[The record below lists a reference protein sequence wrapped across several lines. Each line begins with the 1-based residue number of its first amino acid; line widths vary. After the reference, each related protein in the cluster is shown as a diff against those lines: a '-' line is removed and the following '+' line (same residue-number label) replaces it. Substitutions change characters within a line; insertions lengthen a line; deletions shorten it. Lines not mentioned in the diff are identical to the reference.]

1 MASCVNGSGS
11 VSSAET
17 TEPMWGPMAARFL
30 FIIACL
36 LPTAV
41 TALEYRIHVEEPSLF
56 DVENSIEKV
65 IVGAAEKMA
74 GVPRSQMIIEAPDLF
89 SLSEAL
95 VNSYGYDDNVFVVD
109 IDVDGLKTR
118 LETAGIELWESERPE
133 FLIWATEERG
143 LERLMIGQEPNRIIE
158 RLMAASKRFGVP
170 MQRPLMDLE
179 DTLAL
184 SPAEIWGEF
193 AGAVNNASSRYG
205 IKRVLV
211 VGDRPERQSMKY
223 WLFEPNGGFRSGELS
238 GTDADQRA
246 NELIVLVMQYARS
259 ISDDVRKSPVV
270 VARTA
275 EPSVSFQPQIQD
287 VVGQWTVRVEYTEVI
302 RLMEL
307 IDHIEASEALAIH
320 ATEIRANDA
329 TIILKTD
336 LSLGVTDDLVSAFP
350 PLQFISP
357 LVYLLK

>member
-1 MASCVNGSGS
+1 
-11 VSSAET
+11 
-17 TEPMWGPMAARFL
+17 MAARF
-30 FIIACL
+30 FPIIACL
-36 LPTAV
+36 LPIAV
-41 TALEYRIHVEEPSLF
+41 SALEYRVDVEEPSLF
-56 DVENSIEKV
+56 DVENSIENV
-65 IVGAAEKMA
+65 IIGAAEKMT
-74 GVPRSQMIIEAPDLF
+74 GVPQPQMISQAPDLF

-95 VNSYGYDDNVFVVD
+95 VNSYGYDGNVFIVD

-118 LETAGIELWESERPE
+118 LKTAGIDLWESERPK

-158 RLMAASKRFGVP
+158 RLMAASERFGVP

-205 IKRVLV
+205 IEHVLV

-223 WLFEPNGGFRSGELS
+223 WLFKSNGEYRSGELS
-238 GTDADQRA
+238 GADADERA
-246 NELIVLVMQYARS
+246 NELIAVVMQYARS
-259 ISDDVRKSPVV
+259 ISNNVGKSPVV
-270 VARTA
+270 VARVA
-275 EPSVSFQPQIQD
+275 EPSVSFQPQMQD
-287 VVGQWTVRVEYTEVI
+287 VAGQWTVRVEYTDVI

-307 IDHIEASEALAIH
+307 IDHIEASDSVTIH

-329 TIILKTD
+329 TIVLKTD
-336 LSLGVTDDLVSAFP
+336 LSLGVTDDLVSDFAAV
-350 PLQFISP
+350 QFISP
-357 LVYLLK
+357 LFYSLK

>member
-1 MASCVNGSGS
+1 MS
-11 VSSAET
+11 
-17 TEPMWGPMAARFL
+17 
-30 FIIACL
+30 
-36 LPTAV
+36 
-41 TALEYRIHVEEPSLF
+41 ALEYRVDVEEPSLF
-56 DVENSIEKV
+56 DVENSIENV
-65 IVGAAEKMA
+65 IIGAAEKMT
-74 GVPRSQMIIEAPDLF
+74 GVPQPQMISQAPDLF

-95 VNSYGYDDNVFVVD
+95 VNSYGYDGNVFIVD

-118 LETAGIELWESERPE
+118 LKTAGIDLWESERPE

-158 RLMAASKRFGVP
+158 RLMTASERFGVP

-205 IKRVLV
+205 IEHVLV

-223 WLFEPNGGFRSGELS
+223 WLFESNGEYRSGELS
-238 GTDADQRA
+238 GADADERA
-246 NELIVLVMQYARS
+246 NELIAVVMQYARS
-259 ISDDVRKSPVV
+259 ISNNVGKSPVV
-270 VARTA
+270 VARVA
-275 EPSVSFQPQIQD
+275 EPSVSFQPQTQD
-287 VVGQWTVRVEYTEVI
+287 VAGQWTVRVEYTDVI

-307 IDHIEASEALAIH
+307 IDHIEASDSVTIH

-329 TIILKTD
+329 TIVLKTD
-336 LSLGVTDDLVSAFP
+336 LSLGVTDDLVSDFAAV
-350 PLQFISP
+350 QFISP
-357 LVYLLK
+357 LFYSLK

>member
-1 MASCVNGSGS
+1 
-11 VSSAET
+11 
-17 TEPMWGPMAARFL
+17 MAARFFL
-30 FIIACL
+30 IIASL
-36 LPTAV
+36 LPIAV
-41 TALEYRIHVEEPSLF
+41 SALEYRVDVEEPSLF
-56 DVENSIEKV
+56 DVENSIENV
-65 IVGAAEKMA
+65 IIGAAEKMT
-74 GVPRSQMIIEAPDLF
+74 GVPQPQMISQAPDLF

-95 VNSYGYDDNVFVVD
+95 VNSYGYDGNVFIVD

-118 LETAGIELWESERPE
+118 LKTAGIDLWESERPE

-158 RLMAASKRFGVP
+158 RLMAASGRFGVP

-205 IKRVLV
+205 IEHVLV

-223 WLFEPNGGFRSGELS
+223 WLFESNGEYRSGELS
-238 GTDADQRA
+238 GADADERA
-246 NELIVLVMQYARS
+246 NELIAVVMQYARS
-259 ISDDVRKSPVV
+259 ISNNVGKSPVV
-270 VARTA
+270 VARVA
-275 EPSVSFQPQIQD
+275 EPSVSFQPQMQD
-287 VVGQWTVRVEYTEVI
+287 VAGQWTVRVEYTDVI

-307 IDHIEASEALAIH
+307 IDHIEASDSVTIH

-329 TIILKTD
+329 TIVLKTD
-336 LSLGVTDDLVSAFP
+336 FSLGVTDDLVSDFAAV
-350 PLQFISP
+350 QFISP
-357 LVYLLK
+357 LVYSLK

>member
-1 MASCVNGSGS
+1 
-11 VSSAET
+11 
-17 TEPMWGPMAARFL
+17 MAARFFL
-30 FIIACL
+30 IIVCL
-36 LPTAV
+36 LPIAV
-41 TALEYRIHVEEPSLF
+41 SALEYRVDVEEPSLF
-56 DVENSIEKV
+56 DVENSIENV
-65 IVGAAEKMA
+65 IIGAAEKMT
-74 GVPRSQMIIEAPDLF
+74 GVPQPQMISQAPDLF

-95 VNSYGYDDNVFVVD
+95 VNSYGYDGNVFIVD

-118 LETAGIELWESERPE
+118 LKTAGIDLWESERPE

-158 RLMAASKRFGVP
+158 RLMAASDRFGVP

-205 IKRVLV
+205 IGHVLV

-223 WLFEPNGGFRSGELS
+223 WLFESNGEYRSGELS
-238 GTDADQRA
+238 GADADERA
-246 NELIVLVMQYARS
+246 NELIAVVMQYARS
-259 ISDDVRKSPVV
+259 ISNNVGKSPVV
-270 VARTA
+270 VARVA

-287 VVGQWTVRVEYTEVI
+287 VAGQWTVRVEYTDVI

-307 IDHIEASEALAIH
+307 IDHIEASDSVTIH

-329 TIILKTD
+329 TIVLKTD
-336 LSLGVTDDLVSAFP
+336 LSLGVTDDLVSDFAAV
-350 PLQFISP
+350 QFISP
-357 LVYLLK
+357 LVYSLK